1 VAIDTKTL
9 SEAAGSAGALV
20 QPKYGAGD
28 KCPDC
33 GSVMMRMPTGEVAC
47 PSCGYGSKKA
57 VGFMVEAKD
66 AGTFEVKEAANG
78 TLIIEGY
85 ASTWGKDRDGDTIDR
100 KAFDESLPA
109 YLADNPVL
117 LLDHDRTKVLGAVLK
132 AWTDEIGLRIRGSV
146 PRPETGEES
155 WKLTAYNDIKR
166 GLRRALSVA
175 GVFIRGEKSARKHIE
190 RVDLYEISNIAV
202 PSNPKALFQVVE
214 EKGLTF
220 WDEKTIEEAEKAQD
234 TADNRRQ
241 WAKEG
246 KALPDGSFPVL
257 RCGSGPFTVGAAIRR
272 MGSGNADKSRI
283 KAHIIRRA
291 KTLGCVGQLPDDWNV
306 GKSAPA
312 PGDEPCEDCPDGEQK
327 SDGGSGPVLQ
337 NRAIKSQEEAIDV
350 AGENGTEGAVG
361 TKAAPDDK
369 ANGDGGSNGAK
380 TVTLSEDDYKS
391 LKSGHESFMELK
403 RKQEVEQT
411 AEHIANQRIEA
422 EQKAAAKAE
431 ADKKAFYEEVAKAVD
446 AKVNGMRSGR
456 KFAQPP
462 SAGGVQG
469 WGGRQPVTEKGES
482 MINLLYRK
490 AQGDPEARTSL
501 IEMSQK
507 AAAEYGEKALSEAT
521 GSSGYLVPPQYWQQ
535 GIAEYRIAA
544 ARVRQLCRVINGI
557 TSNLVYI
564 PRETGI
570 ATVGWTAENAPKPST
585 DQTFGQLAVNIFTL
599 AGISKISNQLL
610 EDSTPAV
617 DQIVRADLGRLL
629 GQAEDIAFLVGTGAG
644 QPTGILN
651 TAGILSGAL
660 GAATIAD
667 AIASA
672 IAAIQANYFG
682 DPEAIVINPK
692 HLNVMRTAKD
702 SNNRYIFEPA
712 FFMGNSPVNRAFM
725 ENSGNLGGGF
735 TGFPSQGGPQGTVWG
750 LPLYADANLP
760 APTNLGNIIVGA
772 FSEAYVLERTGV
784 TIDVSSEAGTSFE
797 QNQTWFRGE
806 ERLGFTAAR
815 QPTAFYAITTIP

>member
-1 VAIDTKTL
+1 
-9 SEAAGSAGALV
+9 
-20 QPKYGAGD
+20 
-28 KCPDC
+28 
-33 GSVMMRMPTGEVAC
+33 
-47 PSCGYGSKKA
+47 
-57 VGFMVEAKD
+57 MVEAKD

-272 MGSGNADKSRI
+272 MGSGNADESRI

-369 ANGDGGSNGAK
+369 ANGDGGSNGK

>member
-272 MGSGNADKSRI
+272 MGSGNADESRI

>member
-272 MGSGNADKSRI
+272 MGSGNADESRI

-564 PRETGI
+564 PREPESRRWAGRLRTHPSRQPTRPSVSSRSTSLRWPESPRFPTSSSKTRRRRWI
-570 ATVGWTAENAPKPST
+570 RSSAPTSGACSAGRGHSVPRRHRRRPADRNPQHGGHPVWAHWVRPPSRTPSPLRSLRFRPTTSVIPKRSSSTPST
-585 DQTFGQLAVNIFTL
+585 
-599 AGISKISNQLL
+599 
-610 EDSTPAV
+610 STSCARRRTRTTATSSSPRSSPATRPSTV
-617 DQIVRADLGRLL
+617 RSWKTAATSVGASRASRRRADRRARCGGSRS
-629 GQAEDIAFLVGTGAG
+629 TRMPTCRR
-644 QPTGILN
+644 QPT
-651 TAGILSGAL
+651 S
-660 GAATIAD
+660 ATSSWAR
-667 AIASA
+667 SA
-672 IAAIQANYFG
+672 R
-682 DPEAIVINPK
+682 
-692 HLNVMRTAKD
+692 RTCW
-702 SNNRYIFEPA
+702 S
-712 FFMGNSPVNRAFM
+712 
-725 ENSGNLGGGF
+725 
-735 TGFPSQGGPQGTVWG
+735 
-750 LPLYADANLP
+750 
-760 APTNLGNIIVGA
+760 AP
-772 FSEAYVLERTGV
+772 GV

>member
-272 MGSGNADKSRI
+272 MGSGNADESRI

-369 ANGDGGSNGAK
+369 ANGDGGSNGK